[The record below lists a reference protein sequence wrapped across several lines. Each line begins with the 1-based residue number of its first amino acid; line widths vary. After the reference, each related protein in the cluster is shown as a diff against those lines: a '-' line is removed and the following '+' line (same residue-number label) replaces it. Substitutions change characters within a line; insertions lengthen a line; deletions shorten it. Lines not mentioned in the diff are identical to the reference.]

1 MIHTL
6 CQFTL
11 SSALLTAPINS
22 TCELKDSIQDDR
34 QMVKSNPLCP
44 QEDMRLAST
53 AAKVLCAIAQ
63 ARGSLHAKNLPQ
75 AAIELEQAR
84 ALIDLIKA
92 THPTT
97 RVKDHLWVAKKHL
110 DYESTEKVAKD
121 LIPIDLALAKLE
133 YWIPIEE
140 AKTQLEAAHQ
150 SLINKDRA
158 AAKKYLEAVEHALVY
173 TEVDLPL
180 AATEHHIVMAQ
191 DLLTH
196 NKPKKAEATL
206 EDAEAGVEFI
216 SLRVDVPP
224 IGPARRSLWHG
235 MEAYASGNV
244 EAGKSDLRQAEV
256 WLTRAVQTRD
266 ESVKSEAT
274 AIAGE
279 LRTLAGETRQKGSMV
294 TTALQG
300 LWRKTTA
307 LTEREAAVAMVLW
320 QNFRKQPTP
329 DAPLQN
335 RSKITMGLTD
345 AKFYLTY
352 AEIFEFTTHEPEKAQ
367 LALEKAQRHLS
378 TAEKL
383 ADGRVKVDIEA
394 LEQES
399 ALIHKAL
406 LKEKQPDMR
415 RYIKVKNNVHQ
426 LLQELS
432 W

>member
-11 SSALLTAPINS
+11 SSALLTTPFSS
-22 TCELKDSIQDDR
+22 TCELKDSNQENS
-34 QMVKSNPLCP
+34 QMVEGNTLCP

-63 ARGSLHAKNLPQ
+63 ARGSLHAKDIPQ
-75 AAIELEQAR
+75 VTIELEQAR

-110 DYESTEKVAKD
+110 DYESTEKVAQD
-121 LIPIDLALAKLE
+121 LIPIDLALANLE
-133 YWIPIEE
+133 YLIPIEE
-140 AKTQLEAAHQ
+140 AKSHLEAAHK
-150 SLINKDRA
+150 SLTNKDRA

-191 DLLTH
+191 ELLTH
-196 NKPKKAEATL
+196 NKPKKAEACL

-224 IGPARRSLWHG
+224 IGPARQSLWHG
-235 MEAYASGNV
+235 MEAYAAGNF
-244 EAGKSDLRQAEV
+244 EAVKIDLNQAGV
-256 WLTRAVQTRD
+256 WLTHAVQTRD
-266 ESVKSEAT
+266 QGVKAEAT

-279 LRTLAGETRQKGSMV
+279 LRTLAGGTRQNGSMV
-294 TTALQG
+294 ATALQG

-307 LTEREAAVAMVLW
+307 LTEREAAVAMVRW
-320 QNFRKQPTP
+320 QNFRKQPAT

-335 RSKITMGLTD
+335 WTKIKVDLTD

-352 AEIFEFTTHEPEKAQ
+352 AEIFEFTTHEPNKAKM
-367 LALEKAQRHLS
+367 ALEKAQMHLS
-378 TAEKL
+378 TAENL

-394 LEQES
+394 LGQES

-406 LKEKQPDMR
+406 MKEGQSDMS
-415 RYIKVKNNVHQ
+415 RYMKVKNDVHQ
-426 LLQELS
+426 ILQELS
-432 W
+432 